1 MRSIVDVRAQEENL
15 VQRLQLAAGDDGND
29 AIQHKLDEI
38 FKKSNL
44 GNAVVAAQC
53 GNSLL
58 PKLFVTSTRVTL
70 EENLK
75 ESIKKG
81 L

>member
-1 MRSIVDVRAQEENL
+1 MK
-15 VQRLQLAAGDDGND
+15 LAEGDSGND
-29 AIQHKLDEI
+29 AIQWKLDEI

-44 GNAVVAAQC
+44 GEAVVAAQV
-53 GNSLL
+53 GKNLV

-75 ESIKKG
+75 VSIQKGYQTDSRWADILKQLESA
-81 L
+81 